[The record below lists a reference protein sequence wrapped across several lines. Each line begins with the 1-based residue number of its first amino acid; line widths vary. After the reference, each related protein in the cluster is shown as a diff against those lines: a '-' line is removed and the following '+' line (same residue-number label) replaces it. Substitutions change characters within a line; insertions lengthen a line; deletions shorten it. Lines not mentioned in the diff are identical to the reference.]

1 MNVKDNVLIWLLL
14 INNLVYLQLYNLIK
28 TIYLLEQVMD
38 KYYSL
43 IKLYKYK
50 KYWIKKESL

>member
-28 TIYLLEQVMD
+28 TTYLLEQAMD
-38 KYYSL
+38 KYYNL